1 MELKIEVLDRK
12 STGVAS
18 LLESLLVDEY
28 VLSVRTSEASPQTAK
43 GEKRNYGTRRNHS
56 KTKLA

>member
-28 VLSVRTSEASPQTAK
+28 VLSVRTSEVSPQTAK